1 MPHWVI
7 VLLIVA
13 WPVYMVVLS
22 VWIVM
27 QRSEPAATLAWLMA
41 LAFLPYV
48 GFLIYYILGPQR
60 IQRSGRRREAA
71 HKAIGAR
78 GERKAGDDA
87 HALDRMAQAMTGFPP
102 TTASRVDLMIDGSAT
117 YDALVI
123 AIESAQRH
131 VHVEYYI
138 YAGDR
143 TGTRIRDALIE
154 RAKAG
159 VKVRMLLDGVGS
171 KLARKFVLPLH
182 EAGVELAFFHPVQ
195 WWMTPFSRPKLNMR
209 SHRKIVICDGKIG
222 FTGGINVTDD
232 ENESLNPKAFHDL
245 HLRVEGDA
253 VRWLQVAWLEDWHYA
268 TEKTISDDGL
278 FAEPAPGSISAQVIP
293 AGPDNDWE
301 PIHRMQVEAI
311 HRAEERVWLATPY
324 FVPSRAALFALEG
337 AAMRAGAEVTV
348 AAVRTPIGARIAGV
362 GLPVVGGPAVAAK
375 PAKGRAIG
383 HGGPVAAIESI
394 DPFRDGMDIVAGVQ
408 HELEICG
415 PGVAGGDEA
424 ASADRNGGYSSRVAC
439 GIGGGQ
445 CVCCGGGG
453 VHVYRAPRHGAN
465 DWCDG
470 EASGAA
476 HGPGECAGLTELN
489 GAG

>member
-1 MPHWVI
+1 MSHWVI
-7 VLLIVA
+7 VLLIVT
-13 WPVYMVVLS
+13 WPIYMVVLS

-71 HKAIGAR
+71 HEAVGAR
-78 GERKAGDDA
+78 GKRNAGDDA
-87 HALDRMAQAMTGFPP
+87 PALDRMAQAMTGFPP
-102 TTASRVDLMIDGSAT
+102 STASRVDLMIDGSAT
-117 YDALVI
+117 YDALVV

-131 VHVEYYI
+131 IHVEYYI

-143 TGTRIRDALIE
+143 TGTRIRDALIA

-171 KLARKFVLPLH
+171 KLARKFALPLH
-182 EAGVELAFFHPVQ
+182 EAGVELAFFHPVR
-195 WWMTPFSRPKLNMR
+195 WWMAPFSRPKLNMR

-253 VRWLQVAWLEDWHYA
+253 VRWLQVAWLEDWQYV
-268 TEKTISDDGL
+268 TKKTVTDDAL
-278 FAEPAPGSISAQVIP
+278 FAEPAPGSIRAQVIP

-301 PIHRMQVEAI
+301 PIHRTQVEAI

-337 AAMRAGAEVTV
+337 AAMRGLDVRVMVPKRSDSRLVTAAARSYFDKLLKAGVRVYEFGPRMLHSKVLLVDDELAMVGTSNFDTRSFSLNFEIVMLFCDHGVAKALEASLVADMALAGEVT
-348 AAVRTPIGARIAGV
+348 AESRKPPFLSRLSEATAR
-362 GLPVVGGPAVAAK
+362 LFSP
-375 PAKGRAIG
+375 
-383 HGGPVAAIESI
+383 
-394 DPFRDGMDIVAGVQ
+394 M
-408 HELEICG
+408 L
-415 PGVAGGDEA
+415 
-424 ASADRNGGYSSRVAC
+424 
-439 GIGGGQ
+439 
-445 CVCCGGGG
+445 
-453 VHVYRAPRHGAN
+453 
-465 DWCDG
+465 
-470 EASGAA
+470 
-476 HGPGECAGLTELN
+476 
-489 GAG
+489 